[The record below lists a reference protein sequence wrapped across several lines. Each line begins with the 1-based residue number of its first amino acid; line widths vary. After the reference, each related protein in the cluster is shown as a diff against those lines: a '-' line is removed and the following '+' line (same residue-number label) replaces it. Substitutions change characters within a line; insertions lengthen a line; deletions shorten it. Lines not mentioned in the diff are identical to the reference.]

1 MFVRNATEWDG
12 KAYSAGL
19 VKQLDQNWTYASC
32 AVTLTFNNLQPP
44 PMDYNTLN
52 GLLGTNPGDKPQPPQ
67 TVAWSEVVDA
77 AGQVNSN
84 CTEARGSGGRVI
96 LGAQGELSLSLVS
109 SVDPF
114 VASRYDLAFTTC
126 LSYVQKQLFGTSHSM
141 ANQAYFFLKRIVEDP
156 DQPKPVLIDNAVFIK
171 GMMFPGTG
179 DSGSGNRVRMC
190 KSDGDCVTQCGM
202 GCAAMNP
209 LGGTLAYGGSELVQ
223 VGGCAVK
230 ADVRLLGARSSIME
244 GRSWVA

>member
-12 KAYSAGL
+12 KDYSAGV

-52 GLLGTNPGDKPQPPQ
+52 GLLGANPGDKPQSPQ

-84 CTEARGSGGRVI
+84 CTEAKGSGGRVI
-96 LGAQGELSLSLVS
+96 LGALGELSLSLVS
-109 SVDPF
+109 SVDPS
-114 VASRYDLAFTTC
+114 VSSRYDRAFTTC
-126 LSYVQKQLFGTSHSM
+126 LSYAQKQLFGSFH
-141 ANQAYFFLKRIVEDP
+141 NKEHQAYFFLKKIVEDP
-156 DQPKPVLIDNAVFIK
+156 DQPKPVLIDDAVFIK
-171 GMMFPGTG
+171 GMMFPGSG
-179 DSGSGNRVRMC
+179 DSGNGNSVRMC

-202 GCAAMNP
+202 ECAAMKK
-209 LGGTLAYGGSELVQ
+209 LGGTLAYGGSELVE

-230 ADVRLLGARSSIME
+230 ADGPSLVARSGSME